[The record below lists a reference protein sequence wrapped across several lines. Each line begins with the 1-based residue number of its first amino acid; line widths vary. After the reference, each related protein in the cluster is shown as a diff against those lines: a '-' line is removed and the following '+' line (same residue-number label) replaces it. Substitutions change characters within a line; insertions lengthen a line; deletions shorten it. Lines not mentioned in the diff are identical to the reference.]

1 MIKNYNYDIQ
11 KYNFVSLFEALFKT
25 NNLQNLHKELDKEY
39 GIFNQPGKDT
49 DTKFHNVFY
58 GRMREG
64 WPEFIE
70 LYNEFIRETVAPII
84 GAKEKLIY
92 QRWPS
97 FRVHLPNNLAVG
109 GWHCD
114 SDYNHPIG
122 EVNFILALTPMFE
135 SNTTIAESEPGKK
148 DFRQLEADP
157 GEIIKFNG
165 NKCMHGNLPNKTG
178 VTRVSFDFRVLLPE
192 DYNDS
197 HNLTSISKGSKF
209 LIGHYYDIMEI

>member
-135 SNTTIAESEPGKK
+135 SNTTIAESEPG
-148 DFRQLEADP
+148 
-157 GEIIKFNG
+157 